1 MDMTDVD
8 GLHDIVASIYACACV
23 DDSWEPA
30 LEALRTELD
39 GSAVCLRIHETRGAS
54 RDYLTSVGEFCT
66 NEKTREWELRA
77 ERQNID
83 TDCNF
88 GEVRI
93 VNWSSIELDNEMIS
107 ELKAIGIS
115 ETLYHCF
122 AKSERS
128 SFTLAITRN
137 VGDRPFDQEDI
148 GKLRHLGK
156 HFGYAVEL
164 HEKHFRHSLSGQHQ
178 AAALD
183 QLNIAGILVDRFGS
197 VIPLNQTAT
206 DLLDM
211 GDSLHLCHG
220 KLTAA
225 LRSCNVRLQD
235 ILKKVMSGRH
245 GDNATYALAIER
257 RSEQRPLGVVI
268 HATTTKCPVSN
279 RMENSALIFARDPET
294 SFETDP
300 LLLQKLFSFTPA
312 EANLAIGL
320 AKGQPLKEIED
331 SLHIRHN
338 TARAHLRA
346 MFSKA
351 EVTRQAELVS
361 LLTNS
366 VAPLGRKQITR
377 N

>member
-1 MDMTDVD
+1 MMDVD
-8 GLHDIVASIYACACV
+8 GLHDVVASIYACACV
-23 DDSWEPA
+23 DDSWEAA
-30 LEALRTELD
+30 LEAIRHEMG
-39 GSAVCLRIHETRGAS
+39 GSTVCLRIHQTQGGS
-54 RDYLTSVGEFCT
+54 RDYLTSVGQYCT
-66 NEKTREWELRA
+66 TEKTRAWELRA
-77 ERQNID
+77 ERQSVD
-83 TDCNF
+83 TECKL
-88 GEVRI
+88 GEVRVI
-93 VNWSSIELDNEMIS
+93 DWCSIDLDNDFIS
-107 ELKAIGIS
+107 ELKELGIC

-122 AKSERS
+122 AKSDRS
-128 SFTLAITRN
+128 SFTLAITRSIE
-137 VGDRPFDQEDI
+137 DKSFDQNDI
-148 GKLRHLGK
+148 EKLRHLGK
-156 HFGYAVEL
+156 HFRHAVDL
-164 HEKHFRHSLSGQHQ
+164 HEKHLRHGLTGQHQ

-183 QLNIAGILVDRFGS
+183 QLNIAGMIVDRFGS

-206 DLLDM
+206 DLLDV

-220 KLTAA
+220 KLTATV
-225 LRSCNVRLQD
+225 RSCNVRLQD
-235 ILKKVMSGRH
+235 ILRKTIGGRH
-245 GDNATYALAIER
+245 GDDATYALAIER

-268 HATTTKCPVSN
+268 HATTTKCPVTN

-331 SLHIRHN
+331 SLCIRHN

>member
-1 MDMTDVD
+1 MDFDS
-8 GLHDIVASIYACACV
+8 LHDVVASIYACACV
-23 DDSWEPA
+23 DDSWEAA
-30 LEALRTELD
+30 LEVMRAEIG
-39 GSAVCLRIHETRGAS
+39 GSTACLRIREMRGTS
-54 RDYLTSVGEFCT
+54 RDYLTSVGECCT
-66 NEKTREWELRA
+66 TETTRAWELRA
-77 ERQNID
+77 ERKSLD
-83 TDCNF
+83 TECQP

-93 VNWSSIELDNEMIS
+93 VNWLSIDLNNDLIT
-107 ELKAIGIS
+107 ELKDLGIS
-115 ETLYHCF
+115 ETVYHCF
-122 AKSERS
+122 SKSDRS
-128 SFTLAITRN
+128 SFTLSITRN
-137 VGDRPFDQEDI
+137 IGDRSFSQEDI
-148 GKLRHLGK
+148 DKLRHLGK
-156 HFGYAVEL
+156 HFSHAVEL
-164 HEKHFRHSLSGQHQ
+164 HEKHFRHGLAGQHQ

-206 DLLDM
+206 DLLDK

-220 KLTAA
+220 KVAA
-225 LRSCNVRLQD
+225 TLRACNVRLQD
-235 ILKKVMSGRH
+235 ILKKVMAGRH

-331 SLHIRHN
+331 SLRIRHN